1 MHTKTVQTK
10 FGDKNV
16 YHCEVGGQPINLGFK
31 KVVEEGET
39 VTLTVDRKYGGL
51 QYVSHGGNAPAKPA
65 SNFGGQSGAAAST
78 TTTVGFPVAKNSRE
92 VSIIR
97 QSSLNRAVD
106 VTHNMVSHELFKPA
120 TEQEY
125 LDKIVELAYMFTEF
139 STGHREVNQAKAMQ
153 AYEENN

>member
-51 QYVSHGGNAPAKPA
+51 QYVSHGGNAQAKPA
-65 SNFGGQSGAAAST
+65 SNVGGQSGAAST
-78 TTTVGFPVAKNSRE
+78 ATTAGFPVAKNSRE

-97 QSSLNRAVD
+97 QSSLNRAVEVVRGLMD
-106 VTHNMVSHELFKPA
+106 CGLFVPQS
-120 TEQEY
+120 EQEY